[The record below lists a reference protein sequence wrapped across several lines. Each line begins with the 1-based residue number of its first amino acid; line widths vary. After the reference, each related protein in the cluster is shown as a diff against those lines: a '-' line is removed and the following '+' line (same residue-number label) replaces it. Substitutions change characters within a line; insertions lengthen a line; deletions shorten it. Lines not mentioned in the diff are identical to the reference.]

1 MRAAAASYRAGFGAS
16 PVFLRSGGSIPVV
29 NIFQELLNL
38 QTVLMG
44 FALPDDRIHAPNERF
59 YLPNLF
65 RGIETCA
72 HFLSAIAAAPGQRA
86 TTNVAGDARR
96 NI

>member
-1 MRAAAASYRAGFGAS
+1 MRAAAQSYREGFGAS

-29 NIFQELLNL
+29 NIFQELLRL
-38 QTVLMG
+38 PTVLMG

-65 RGIETCA
+65 RGIVTCA
-72 HFLSAIAAAPGQRA
+72 HFLSNIAARPGLQTADNLKRAQR
-86 TTNVAGDARR
+86 VE
-96 NI
+96 